1 MIFLKEFNVKRFSI
15 VREYYTLNAVMKNTQ
30 NKYTMNT
37 NLNTQAE
44 NLAKPVLTTVF
55 LAPYLSYGLKVIFEG
70 KGGRILEV
78 TGIRKIKTNDIYF
91 STENETLCIDTF
103 KPILK
108 PLSDL
113 IDNILDDNNDA
124 NYQLNCEL
132 ADLLNTTNADYFVK
146 ALIEGTYY
154 AVDHRLWNDIETW
167 LNKNHFDWKFNLI
180 EKGLAISIHDVE

>member
-1 MIFLKEFNVKRFSI
+1 
-15 VREYYTLNAVMKNTQ
+15 
-30 NKYTMNT
+30 MNT
-37 NLNTQAE
+37 NSNNQAE

-55 LAPYLSYGLKVIFEG
+55 LSNYLPYELKVLFNKKYKGELVGLLASNWNLAEIKFEYG
-70 KGGRILEV
+70 ND
-78 TGIRKIKTNDIYF
+78 RKEIEF
-91 STENETLCIDTF
+91 CF
-103 KPILK
+103 PILK

-113 IDNILDDNNDA
+113 IDNILDDDNDS

-132 ADLLNTTNADYFVK
+132 SDLLNTTNADYFVK

-180 EKGLAISIHDVE
+180 EKGLAVSIHDVE

>member
-1 MIFLKEFNVKRFSI
+1 
-15 VREYYTLNAVMKNTQ
+15 
-30 NKYTMNT
+30 MNI
-37 NLNTQAE
+37 NSNNQAE

-55 LAPYLSYGLKVIFEG
+55 LSNYLPYELKILFNKKHKGELVGLLASKWKLAEIKFEYGND
-70 KGGRILEV
+70 
-78 TGIRKIKTNDIYF
+78 RKE
-91 STENETLCIDTF
+91 TEFCF
-103 KPILK
+103 PILK

-113 IDNILDDNNDA
+113 IDNILDDDNDA

-180 EKGLAISIHDVE
+180 EKGLAVSIHDVE

>member
-1 MIFLKEFNVKRFSI
+1 
-15 VREYYTLNAVMKNTQ
+15 
-30 NKYTMNT
+30 MNT
-37 NLNTQAE
+37 NLNNQDE

-55 LAPYLSYGLKVIFEG
+55 LSNYFPYDLKA
-70 KGGRILEV
+70 K
-78 TGIRKIKTNDIYF
+78 
-91 STENETLCIDTF
+91 TENRTCKIITINGFYYSNSELMFNSIELNGGISSEEI
-103 KPILK
+103 KLILK

-113 IDNILDDNNDA
+113 IDNILDDDNDA

-154 AVDHRLWNDIETW
+154 AVDHRLWNDIEIW

-180 EKGLAISIHDVE
+180 EKGLAVSIHDVE